1 MEIFRTKV
9 WEAESQ
15 VALRALLRGGE
26 ERTGLHRGFA
36 TKGRESEHR
45 EVLPLLSL
53 HAAASETCALEPVL
67 HMRGHYNVQ

>member
-53 HAAASETCALEPVL
+53 HAAASETHTP
-67 HMRGHYNVQ
+67 